1 MLSLIAAVLQVDW
14 NDETIEDYYLTCH
27 NAKTAF
33 IFVLIYLLEDD
44 VSFVLLVVVVVV
56 VVAVAVAVALA
67 VAVGVGVVVVVVVVV
82 VVSTS

>member
-56 VVAVAVAVALA
+56 AVG
-67 VAVGVGVVVVVVVVV
+67 VGVGVVVVVVVVV

>member
-56 VVAVAVAVALA
+56 VAVAVAVAVALA

-82 VVSTS
+82 STS

>member
-56 VVAVAVAVALA
+56 AVAVG
-67 VAVGVGVVVVVVVVV
+67 VGVGVVVVVVVV
-82 VVSTS
+82 STS

>member
-33 IFVLIYLLEDD
+33 SFVLIYLLEDD

-56 VVAVAVAVALA
+56 VVVA
-67 VAVGVGVVVVVVVVV
+67 VAVGVGVVVVVVVV
-82 VVSTS
+82 STS